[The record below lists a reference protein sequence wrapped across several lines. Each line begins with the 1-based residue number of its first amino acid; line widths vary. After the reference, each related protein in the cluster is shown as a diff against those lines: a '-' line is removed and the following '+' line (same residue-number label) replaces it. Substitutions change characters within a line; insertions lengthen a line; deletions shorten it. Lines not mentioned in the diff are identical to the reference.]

1 VKLITTTK
9 KLNTQSFEARAPRHA
24 VLRAN
29 WKYSK

>member
-9 KLNTQSFEARAPRHA
+9 KLKTHNFEARAPRHA
-24 VLRAN
+24 VVRAN